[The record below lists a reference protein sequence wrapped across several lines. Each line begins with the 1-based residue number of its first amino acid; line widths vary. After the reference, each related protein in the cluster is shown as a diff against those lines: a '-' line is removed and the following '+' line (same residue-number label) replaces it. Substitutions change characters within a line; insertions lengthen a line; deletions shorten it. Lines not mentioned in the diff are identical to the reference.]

1 MIFFQLFK
9 EVRTIWAEI
18 DNLEHQAKIKS
29 SSRSTISSTVNS
41 AEETNESVSTTQSS
55 GMTAN
60 ISDSQVPTQKTER
73 NSETVSC
80 DVQMSSIPS

>member
-1 MIFFQLFK
+1 M
-9 EVRTIWAEI
+9 
-18 DNLEHQAKIKS
+18 
-29 SSRSTISSTVNS
+29 NS